1 MLLTDRQTTGSLF
14 VVPPIQNLEKEDA
27 SGLKILRNQILNLYL
42 SPLHRPLLS
51 SVCCG
56 APSGCN
62 HQDSERSRAGRH
74 YHLHLYL
81 YYTITLR
88 LVTPHGVYV
97 YPSGWG
103 FEGCVASHP
112 TRLCNSHNPHP
123 MAVSCECQYDPLRG
137 VLLPINATVPST
149 SLIPIR

>member
-1 MLLTDRQTTGSLF
+1 MSEMPVATYRVCLFRMLLTDRRQDHCLPFQLSKNFKKKTC
-14 VVPPIQNLEKEDA
+14 Q
-27 SGLKILRNQILNLYL
+27 GLTILRNQILNPYL

-56 APSGCN
+56 APSGCH

-88 LVTPHGVYV
+88 LVTPHRVYV

-103 FEGCVASHP
+103 LEGCVASHP
-112 TRLCNSHNPHP
+112 PRLCNSYYPHP
-123 MAVSCECQYDPLRG
+123 MAVSCEC
-137 VLLPINATVPST
+137 
-149 SLIPIR
+149 